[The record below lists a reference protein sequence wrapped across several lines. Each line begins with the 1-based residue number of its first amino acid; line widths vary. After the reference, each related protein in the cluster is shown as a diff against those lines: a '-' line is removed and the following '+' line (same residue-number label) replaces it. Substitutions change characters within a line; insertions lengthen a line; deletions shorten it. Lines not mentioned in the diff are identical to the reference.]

1 MTQQELEKLWQEHT
15 TAEFVKRDLEA
26 TMATMTDDAYINIVP
41 LNINARGKDMVLAFY
56 RDILIPSV
64 PDDLQATIVN
74 RVIGERYLVDEVS
87 FTLTHSKR
95 MDWLLPNAPPTF
107 KKIEL
112 DHVVVVEFRG
122 NKIVGERVYWDQATV
137 LKQAGLLK
145 D

>member
-1 MTQQELEKLWQEHT
+1 MTPQELEKLWQEHT
-15 TAEFVKRDLEA
+15 TAEFVKKDLEA
-26 TMATMTDDAYINIVP
+26 TMATMTDDAYIYIVP
-41 LNINARGKDMVLAFY
+41 LNINARGKDAVRAFY
-56 RDILIPSV
+56 RDVLIPSV

-74 RVIGERYLVDEVS
+74 RVIGKGYLVDEES

-95 MDWLLPNAPPTF
+95 MDWLLPNVPPTF

-122 NKIVGERVYWDQATV
+122 NKIVGERVYWDQASV
-137 LKQAGLLK
+137 LRQAGLLK

>member
-1 MTQQELEKLWQEHT
+1 MTPQELEKLWQEHT
-15 TAEFVKRDLEA
+15 TAEFLKRDVEA
-26 TMATMTDDAYINIVP
+26 TVATMTDDAYIYIVP
-41 LNINARGKDMVLAFY
+41 LNLNARGKDAVRAFY
-56 RDILIPSV
+56 RDVLIPSV
-64 PDDLQATIVN
+64 PDDLQSTIVN
-74 RVIGERYLVDEVS
+74 RVISERYLVDEVS
-87 FTLTHSKR
+87 FTLTHGNR
-95 MDWLLPNAPPTF
+95 MDWLLPNVPPTF

>member
-1 MTQQELEKLWQEHT
+1 MTPQELEMLWQEHT
-15 TAEFVKRDLEA
+15 TSEFMKRDVEA
-26 TMATMTDDAYINIVP
+26 TVATMTDDAYINIVP
-41 LNINARGKDMVLAFY
+41 LNLNARGKDAVRAFY
-56 RDILIPSV
+56 RDVLIPSV
-64 PDDLQATIVN
+64 PDDLRATIVN

-95 MDWLLPNAPPTF
+95 MDWLLPNVPPTF

-122 NKIVGERVYWDQATV
+122 NKTVGERVYWDQASV
-137 LKQAGLLK
+137 LRQAGLLK